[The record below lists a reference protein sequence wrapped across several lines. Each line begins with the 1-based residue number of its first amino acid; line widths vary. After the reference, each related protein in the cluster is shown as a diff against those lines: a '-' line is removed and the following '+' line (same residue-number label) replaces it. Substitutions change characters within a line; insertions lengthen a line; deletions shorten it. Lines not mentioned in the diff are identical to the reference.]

1 MGSRRIGD
9 GLMQL
14 NGRCWTLLN
23 SKRVEVAAAK
33 GLAENRRVTTG
44 ETKIKTKI
52 RARKSASRGLVVSQK
67 GPGVLPVHSANGNRE
82 AEARG
87 RSEKDPLHPCNG
99 TRSVLHQPRGRRA
112 LPRHP

>member
-14 NGRCWTLLN
+14 NGRCWTPLN

-33 GLAENRRVTTG
+33 GLAENPRVTTG

-52 RARKSASRGLVVSQK
+52 RARKNASQGLVVSQE
-67 GPGVLPVHSANGNRE
+67 GPGVLPVPSANANRE
-82 AEARG
+82 AAAMG
-87 RSEKDPLHPCNG
+87 RSGKDPLHPCNG
-99 TRSVLHQPRGRRA
+99 T
-112 LPRHP
+112 